1 MKQIFAVLFITA
13 NLLIC
18 QTSNHKISVEDF
30 DNSAKHWYFINDTDK
45 IIYPKLEQKQYTVDQ
60 IEKIADNIL
69 LFQKENG
76 GWAKNYDM
84 LAELTDD
91 QIDTVKQ
98 FKQQT
103 NTCFDNSTTW
113 GQLKYLAFAFN
124 LLNKNDYK
132 IGYIKGIK
140 YILAAQYDNGGF
152 PQFFPD
158 TSGYAKHI
166 TFNDGAMI
174 GVMNILKKI
183 VEKDSIYNI
192 VEDSLY
198 LKILSAYNLG
208 VNCIL
213 NTQIKTNGRIT
224 AWCQQHHYKTLIPV
238 QARSYE
244 IPAISN
250 SESAEIVEFLMS
262 IENPDEKI
270 KKSVE
275 SAILWFKESKLD
287 GFQVD
292 V

>member
-1 MKQIFAVLFITA
+1 MLAVLT
-13 NLLIC
+13 
-18 QTSNHKISVEDF
+18 ED
-30 DNSAKHWYFINDTDK
+30 
-45 IIYPKLEQKQYTVDQ
+45 QR
-60 IEKIADNIL
+60 
-69 LFQKENG
+69 
-76 GWAKNYDM
+76 
-84 LAELTDD
+84 
-91 QIDTVKQ
+91 DTVKR
-98 FKQQT
+98 FKHQK
-103 NTCFDNSTTW
+103 NTCFDNGTTW
-113 GQLKYLAFAFN
+113 GQLKYLAFAYN
-124 LLNKNDYK
+124 LLHKNDYK

-152 PQFFPD
+152 PQFFPN

-174 GVMNILKKI
+174 GIMNILKKI
-183 VEKDSIYNI
+183 VERDSIYNI

-213 NTQIKTNGRIT
+213 NTQIKTNSRIT